1 MAGWLLKLKKWYTRK
16 RITTVVHLLLSPTQG
31 LCSKPRHQSRGQHV
45 LLWWCGSSGPSPAR
59 GTTRKR
65 LQHSPFSVGPGSWN
79 HKIPDHEMAAALLL
93 LRRLFLSIGG
103 KWGVDGK
110 PMTSVIDSDGRPLIE
125 RPTTSSKWPPPWSV
139 WICVEIWTRQGEL
152 SKSHRLDRSY
162 SSKWS
167 KL

>member
-103 KWGVDGK
+103 KWGVGWM
-110 PMTSVIDSDGRPLIE
+110 PMTPSLYSDAWRQRELLKWRWAYRPIYIIALNALTFSLAHVLIAYAW
-125 RPTTSSKWPPPWSV
+125 R
-139 WICVEIWTRQGEL
+139 CHHHCQR
-152 SKSHRLDRSY
+152 
-162 SSKWS
+162 
-167 KL
+167 